1 MTGGPFD
8 TPRSI
13 AMTRTIL
20 SSLALAFAIALGA
33 CGSDPKITT
42 PTPTPT
48 PPPPA
53 PVTVSRGDLT
63 PQAHHFYDLP
73 ITTTVAGTLSVQVN
87 WTFSSDVMLVAI
99 ATPSCTVAAFQGNA
113 CSFLVID
120 SGPTT
125 TPSKTVTLPG
135 AAVGSY
141 VVIIDNRGPADESLN
156 YVVALLPSAG

>member
-1 MTGGPFD
+1 MI
-8 TPRSI
+8 RSI
-13 AMTRTIL
+13 V
-20 SSLALAFAIALGA
+20 SSLAALAFAMALAA
-33 CGSDPKITT
+33 CGSKDTITT

-48 PPPPA
+48 PTPPPA
-53 PVTVSRGDLT
+53 PVTLSRGDLT

-99 ATPSCTVAAFQGNA
+99 ASSSCTVAAFQGNA
-113 CSFLVID
+113 CTFLVID
-120 SGPTT
+120 TGPSA

-141 VVIIDNRGPADESLN
+141 MVIIDNRGPADESLN
-156 YVVALLPSAG
+156 YVVALQPSAG